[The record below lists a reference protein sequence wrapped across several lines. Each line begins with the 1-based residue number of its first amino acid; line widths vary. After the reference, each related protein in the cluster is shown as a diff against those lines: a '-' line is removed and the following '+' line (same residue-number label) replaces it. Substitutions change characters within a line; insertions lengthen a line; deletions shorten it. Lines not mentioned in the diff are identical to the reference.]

1 MLYPFS
7 IILFYKV
14 MWWFDGQNIGMEPK
28 VQSNVATCYW
38 ISIDLD

>member
-7 IILFYKV
+7 KILFYKV

-28 VQSNVATCYW
+28 LNPMLSLVLGFQ
-38 ISIDLD
+38 